1 MSPNL
6 PCFVHC
12 VKLQSNHP
20 KLSCTQFLKKFSVS
34 SKIVFSF
41 LSIMKVIVLLLFVI
55 QLIYSYKTKQYQ
67 RTNVSEFKIGS
78 VFSASSKIS
87 CGVACLANSSCEGF
101 NFDGLHCSILSEIL
115 VDPEGVEQVWID
127 PEILGKT
134 KKT

>member
-1 MSPNL
+1 
-6 PCFVHC
+6 
-12 VKLQSNHP
+12 
-20 KLSCTQFLKKFSVS
+20 
-34 SKIVFSF
+34 
-41 LSIMKVIVLLLFVI
+41 MKVIVLLILFVI

-67 RTNVSEFKIGS
+67 RTNVSEFNIGS

-101 NFDGLHCSILSEIL
+101 NFDGLHCSILTEIL

-134 KKT
+134 KKLRLMDVTSSDVTPSDVIS